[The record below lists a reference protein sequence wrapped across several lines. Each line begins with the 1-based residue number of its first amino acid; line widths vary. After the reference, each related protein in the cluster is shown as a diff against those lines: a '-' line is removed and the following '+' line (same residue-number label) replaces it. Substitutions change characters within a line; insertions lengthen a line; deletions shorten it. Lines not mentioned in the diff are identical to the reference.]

1 MNAYGGPKVQNFTD
15 SQHKTVLCISIRI
28 NLKRERVKTVFINF
42 TKTNSNTMDKDF
54 GFSDDQE
61 VAVKMRG
68 VPYRASDEEVYD
80 FFKDFKVKEDSLV
93 W

>member
-1 MNAYGGPKVQNFTD
+1 
-15 SQHKTVLCISIRI
+15 
-28 NLKRERVKTVFINF
+28 
-42 TKTNSNTMDKDF
+42 MDKDF

-61 VAVKMRG
+61 VADKLRG